1 MPGQS
6 VAQISVPSS
15 KTKDFVER
23 GLKEVLKRN
32 KEQWGKGHLIVDCER
47 IPEKELKMSMAII
60 CFTLD
65 NSTGSNS
72 CITMCEFCDTR
83 LEMFDCMTKLI
94 DAKYLNKGHFQVLEW
109 KGMLPGNIL

>member
-6 VAQISVPSS
+6 IAQISVPSS

-23 GLKEVLKRN
+23 GLKEVLKMN
-32 KEQWGKGHLIVDCER
+32 KEQWKKRHLIVDCER
-47 IPEKELKMSMAII
+47 IPEKELKNSMTII
-60 CFTLD
+60 CYTLD
-65 NSTGSNS
+65 NTAGSES

-94 DAKYLNKGHFQVLEW
+94 DAYMKKKHFQVLEW
-109 KGMLPGNIL
+109 KGMLPEIIL